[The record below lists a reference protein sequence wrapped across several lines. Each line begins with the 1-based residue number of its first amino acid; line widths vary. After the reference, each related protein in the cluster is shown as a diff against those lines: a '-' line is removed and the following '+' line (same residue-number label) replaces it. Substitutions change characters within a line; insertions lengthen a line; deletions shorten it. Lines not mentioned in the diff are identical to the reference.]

1 MRVAYPRGGPH
12 VLVLF
17 HSSWRKGHGILAR
30 TWEQAEKVFRSAEFQ
45 RHIRKQCDLRVE
57 RALDIDIVSA
67 PPSWRREIAAKVY
80 REERV
85 NFRNN
90 LLRSVR
96 DLPTLPRGFSRCP
109 HYAPG
114 VGASSVPIED
124 EYRAEHF
131 LCDTCDGSGIVVT
144 RSRLLEVYARAAVGD
159 DPLQLLVDPISAW
172 GSAATAPPA
181 EPGRELMVLMES
193 RGVTMTPF
201 GEFWL
206 NIYEIRNTICHFHVA
221 NERTDVADGL
231 QRAVAA
237 LYAALARPST
247 DEERRKTEYARR
259 EAAKRDARNEA
270 LRRFLG

>member
-12 VLVLF
+12 VLVL
-17 HSSWRKGHGILAR
+17 
-30 TWEQAEKVFRSAEFQ
+30 FRSAEFQ

-90 LLRSVR
+90 LLLSVR

-109 HYAPG
+109 HYAPSLYLSRPIKG
-114 VGASSVPIED
+114 QDRAS
-124 EYRAEHF
+124 HF
-131 LCDTCDGSGIVVT
+131 QCNCDGSGIVVT
-144 RSRLLEVYARAAVGD
+144 RSRLLEVYARAAAGD

-181 EPGRELMVLMES
+181 EPGREIMALMES
-193 RGVTMTPF
+193 RGVRMTPF
-201 GEFWL
+201 SKLWL
-206 NIYEIRNTICHFHVA
+206 NTREIRNTICHFHVA
-221 NERTDVADGL
+221 SERTDVADGF

-237 LYAALARPST
+237 LYADLARPSE
-247 DEERRKTEYARR
+247 DEEQRAAEYARQ
-259 EAAKRDARNEA
+259 EAAKRDAKNEA

>member
-90 LLRSVR
+90 LLLSVR
-96 DLPTLPRGFSRCP
+96 DLPTL
-109 HYAPG
+109 
-114 VGASSVPIED
+114 
-124 EYRAEHF
+124 
-131 LCDTCDGSGIVVT
+131 GSGVIHPEP
-144 RSRLLEVYARAAVGD
+144 RHPGD
-159 DPLQLLVDPISAW
+159 
-172 GSAATAPPA
+172 AATKSRHSATLGRWRKVAQHFSGEAVTLVWPGLTPGTVA
-181 EPGRELMVLMES
+181 LGQEP
-193 RGVTMTPF
+193 
-201 GEFWL
+201 L
-206 NIYEIRNTICHFHVA
+206 NSN
-221 NERTDVADGL
+221 
-231 QRAVAA
+231 
-237 LYAALARPST
+237 
-247 DEERRKTEYARR
+247 RR
-259 EAAKRDARNEA
+259 EACVGPAFTFSRTTSSVRST
-270 LRRFLG
+270 RRISSSSITIISMRP